1 MMEGSFHKH
10 IATVSL
16 LTAVSR
22 IFGFIR
28 DMVTAWLLGA
38 GLVADAFFVAF
49 RIPNMLRRLL
59 AEGATNV
66 AFIPV
71 FNETLEKE
79 GFEKALVMARNVT
92 TFLAL
97 VVGMVVVIG
106 EFASPLIVM
115 ITAPGFLHTEAF
127 DIALHLT
134 RIMFPFILLVS
145 ILALLGGIL
154 NSLGHFAAPAAA
166 PIILNICMIAVPVI
180 FYKFIPFFSSPADAL
195 AWGVIIGGIFQIVT
209 QIKPLKK
216 LKIHLR
222 PYLDL
227 KDPRIL
233 QVAKLMGITAIA
245 ASIYQVNVLIGTL
258 LASFLP
264 RGSISF
270 LYYANR
276 LTELPLGI
284 FAFAVG
290 NVMLPAMS
298 KASSKTDFTEM
309 SNLMGKSIN
318 TILLFTIP
326 ASIGMY
332 VTAEPLMSILFVRG
346 SFSFA
351 DAAATA
357 DALKMY
363 SISIWAIGAS
373 RIFTQGFYAMQ
384 QANIAVRTSWI
395 SLILNVIFCLIL
407 MPFMKHSGIALA
419 SSIAVIMQ
427 LIILYYL
434 LAKRGVYI
442 PKMYYISCLKMT
454 ISGFVMAL
462 CIYPL
467 LKMHFWT
474 QGLTV
479 YSISMLTACIVIGAV
494 SYFGVLWVT
503 GDKDNIN
510 FKFTRMS

>member
-1 MMEGSFHKH
+1 MKSSFHKH
-10 IATVSL
+10 IATVGL

-22 IFGFIR
+22 VFGFIR
-28 DMVTAWLLGA
+28 DVVTAWLLGA
-38 GLVADAFFVAF
+38 GLIADAFFVAF

-79 GFEKALVMARNVT
+79 GFEKALIMARNVT
-92 TFLAL
+92 TFLTLAVGIIV
-97 VVGMVVVIG
+97 VVGEI
-106 EFASPLIVM
+106 ASPLVVA

-127 DIALHLT
+127 DIALRLT

-145 ILALLGGIL
+145 ILALMGGML

-166 PIILNICMIAVPVI
+166 PIILNICVIAIPVV

-195 AWGVIIGGIFQIVT
+195 AWGVIIGGIAQIII
-209 QIKPLKK
+209 QIKPLKR
-216 LKIHLR
+216 LKINLR

-227 KDPRIL
+227 KDPRIT
-233 QVAKLMGITAIA
+233 QVAKLMGISAIA

-264 RGSISF
+264 RGSVSF

-284 FAFAVG
+284 FAFSVG

-298 KASSKTDFTEM
+298 KAFSKTDSTEM

-318 TILLFTIP
+318 AILLFTIP

-332 VTAEPLMSILFVRG
+332 VTAEPLMTILFVRG

-351 DAAATA
+351 DAIATA

-395 SLILNVIFCLIL
+395 SLVINVVFCLIL

-419 SSIAVIMQ
+419 SSIAVIVQ

-434 LAKRGVYI
+434 LVKRGVSI
-442 PKMYYISCLKMT
+442 PKTYYTSCLKMT
-454 ISGFVMAL
+454 VAGFVMAL
-462 CIYPL
+462 CIYPI

-474 QGLTV
+474 QGFNT
-479 YSISMLTACIVIGAV
+479 YSVSMLMACIVTAAAV
-494 SYFGVLWVT
+494 YFGLLWIM
-503 GDKDNIN
+503 GIRKL
-510 FKFTRMS
+510 RG